1 MSPIISGIVGQ
12 VGAPVKERIASGT
25 QDWTLSEDDPDIA
38 TVICAHCKRSLHF
51 SPSITRVSIEAEMQN
66 HRRTYCHGESV

>member
-1 MSPIISGIVGQ
+1 MSPIISVMVGQ
-12 VGAPVKERIASGT
+12 PAKERIASGT

-51 SPSITRVSIEAEMQN
+51 SPSIARVSLEDEMRK
-66 HRRTYCHGESV
+66 HRAMYCHGEAS